1 MSGCDRSS
9 GVVVRNAI
17 SRTFD
22 APPRRKQ
29 SDCGERALDS
39 RGRWASS
46 RINRDDG
53 DRLTLPYP
61 IDLSARG
68 CSCDDNT

>member
-1 MSGCDRSS
+1 MRSR
-9 GVVVRNAI
+9 GRLT
-17 SRTFD
+17 R
-22 APPRRKQ
+22 RRKQ

-53 DRLTLPYP
+53 DRLTPLYP
-61 IDLSARG
+61 VDLSARG
-68 CSCDDNT
+68 RSCDDNT